1 MIIFS
6 KRNIIIPSAD
16 GKVKRFIPKDYIGK
30 VEDWVTKTD
39 YYKALV
45 ADGKIVESNTTKDK
59 DIDKAAEQPVIDN
72 AKENLKAEEE
82 TETETETVEEI
93 EPESE
98 EAQEET
104 EKPKRRTSRK

>member
-1 MIIFS
+1 MIILS

-59 DIDKAAEQPVIDN
+59 DIDKAAEQPVVDN

-82 TETETETVEEI
+82 TETVEET

-98 EAQEET
+98 EAEEET
-104 EKPKRRTSRK
+104 EKPKRRTSKK

>member
-1 MIIFS
+1 MIILS

-72 AKENLKAEEE
+72 AQETKEE
-82 TETETETVEEI
+82 TEE
-93 EPESE
+93 
-98 EAQEET
+98 
-104 EKPKRRTSRK
+104 PKRRTSKK

>member
-16 GKVKRFIPKDYIGK
+16 GKVKRFIPRDYIGK

-39 YYKALV
+39 YYKDLV
-45 ADGKIVESNTTKDK
+45 ADGKIVETNTTKDK

-82 TETETETVEEI
+82 TETVEEI

-104 EKPKRRTSRK
+104 EKPKRKTSKK

>member
-1 MIIFS
+1 MIILS

-30 VEDWVTKTD
+30 VEDWVTKTE

-59 DIDKAAEQPVIDN
+59 DIDKAAEQPIVDN
-72 AKENLKAEEE
+72 AKENLKAEE
-82 TETETETVEEI
+82 ETETETVEEI

-104 EKPKRRTSRK
+104 EKPKRRTSKK